1 MEDAPTFNHERMKVL
16 DSKLNLLLFSF
27 LFFFLISLSLSL
39 THINTV
45 NSLAL
50 YLR

>member
-16 DSKLNLLLFSF
+16 DSKLNILLFSF
-27 LFFFLISLSLSL
+27 LFFLISLSLSL